1 VLIPVAWRRNP
12 ALAGLAL
19 SVVLGV
25 TANAFATGALSAPH
39 DRYGARIAWLLLLPP
54 LLATL
59 NGWQRRGV
67 EG

>member
-1 VLIPVAWRRNP
+1 
-12 ALAGLAL
+12 LAGLAL